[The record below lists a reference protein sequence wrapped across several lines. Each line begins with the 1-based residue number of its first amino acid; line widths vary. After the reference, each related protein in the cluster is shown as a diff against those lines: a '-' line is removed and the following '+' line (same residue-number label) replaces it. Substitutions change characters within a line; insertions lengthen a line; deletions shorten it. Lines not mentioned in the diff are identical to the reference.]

1 MNKKEVEKKDV
12 GNVENVNKNSNNELI
27 KILERID
34 IKTKDRQV
42 VQVLGENELVFE
54 EGQFFLEETR
64 NPQSRKKLSR
74 NAAKE
79 LLLDFAIKYRFNK
92 KKTDTVRE

>member
-1 MNKKEVEKKDV
+1 MSKVEKTKEATKSID
-12 GNVENVNKNSNNELI
+12 NTPEQDLMTILNS
-27 KILERID
+27 ID
-34 IKTKDRQV
+34 LKVKDRQV

-64 NPQSRKKLSR
+64 NPKKRKQLSR

-79 LLLDFAIKYRFNK
+79 ILMDFAIKYNSK
-92 KKTDTVRE
+92 KKKIHKIKE

>member
-1 MNKKEVEKKDV
+1 MSK
-12 GNVENVNKNSNNELI
+12 VENTKEATKSIDNTPEQDLMT
-27 KILERID
+27 ILSSID
-34 IKTKDRQV
+34 LKVKDRQV

-64 NPQSRKKLSR
+64 NPKKRKQLSR

-79 LLLDFAIKYRFNK
+79 ILMDFAIKYNSKK
-92 KKTDTVRE
+92 KKTHRIKE